1 MSSTTDVR
9 STAAQPSSLASS
21 TALRTFATVMG
32 ITAPIIYVICEMQNW
47 PLFTYHPGTNRF
59 DWFYA
64 PAVRDQGP
72 AMYWYG
78 WTAVMLIGSAVLGFL
93 ATLLPERITKRI
105 PLALVWIVPLASVP
119 VLIYALRFF
128 WRW

>member
-1 MSSTTDVR
+1 MTLAAGTR
-9 STAAQPSSLASS
+9 AATARPSLAAS
-21 TALRTFATVMG
+21 AGFRTFALVFAVATPV
-32 ITAPIIYVICEMQNW
+32 IYVVCEMRNW
-47 PLFTYHPGTNRF
+47 PLFTYHPGTSRF

-78 WTAVMLIGSAVLGFL
+78 WTAHTLIGSAILGGL
-93 ATLLPERITKRI
+93 AALLPDHAARRI
-105 PLALVWIVPLASVP
+105 PLALAWIAPLAATPLLVF
-119 VLIYALRFF
+119 ALRYY

>member
-1 MSSTTDVR
+1 MTL
-9 STAAQPSSLASS
+9 TAATRVATPRARLAAS
-21 TALRTFATVMG
+21 AGFRTFALVFAVATPV
-32 ITAPIIYVICEMQNW
+32 IYVVCEMRNW
-47 PLFTYHPGTNRF
+47 PLFTYHPGTSRF

-78 WTAVMLIGSAVLGFL
+78 WTAHTLIGSAILGGV
-93 ATLLPERITKRI
+93 AAQLPARVVRKI
-105 PLALVWIVPLASVP
+105 PLALAWIAPLAATPLLVF
-119 VLIYALRFF
+119 ALRYY

>member
-1 MSSTTDVR
+1 MTATTELRATDGPASR
-9 STAAQPSSLASS
+9 ASS
-21 TALRTFATVMG
+21 AEFRTFALVCA
-32 ITAPIIYVICEMQNW
+32 IAAPAIYTLCEMRNW
-47 PLFTYHPGTNRF
+47 PLFTYHPGTSRF

-78 WTAVMLIGSAVLGFL
+78 WVVNTVVGAAILGGL
-93 ATLLPERITKRI
+93 ATLLPDRLTKRI
-105 PLALVWIVPLASVP
+105 PLALAWIAPLAAVPLLV
-119 VLIYALRFF
+119 YAVRYY